1 MKNFFEYK
9 TGISMTQLQQ
19 HKVASENLRC
29 DSSARFH
36 DAGMLINFSE
46 NLRASQT
53 TQMFPK
59 ISLKPIFATI
69 AALYLGTLINPVM
82 AGERE
87 SLEQLRSTTVNLVNL
102 LVQEGVLSKVKAD
115 ELLQQATQDAVK
127 AKEKDA
133 VADAV
138 SAAADEK
145 MVRIQYVPES
155 VKKEMRDE
163 IKKDVMAKLN
173 YKAGERLGLP
183 AWLDRFEFEGD
194 IRLRY
199 QKDQFPTGNPSPTEF
214 NVANGTSLTNTAE
227 DQNRLR
233 LRARLGAKVKV
244 NDWLTGGIR
253 MTTGGLDDPISP
265 NQTQGAS
272 AAKYS
277 VGLDRA
283 YLNAEVTPW
292 LNVVGGRFNNPWFS
306 TDLVWDPDLAF
317 DGVATSFTPKINDSW
332 SSFVTLGAFPLDQT
346 EVSAGNGL
354 IDVKAYKGP
363 NKAKSK
369 WMYGSQVGIKW
380 TSANLSTVKLGVAL
394 YDFNNVQGIPNS
406 ALSLTGTDYDRTV
419 PAFRTKGNSY
429 FDINRSIP
437 GASEKFGL
445 ASKFRELNFTGQID
459 LATFNPVH
467 IILTGDYVRNLGF
480 DSQEIATRTGQIP
493 ALTGGIG
500 KQVNAYQL
508 KLAIGMPNTYKA
520 GDWQA
525 FAGYKRIE
533 ADAVLDSYTD
543 SDFYLGGTNA
553 KGWIVGASYGL
564 DKNAWLTA
572 RWFSADEII
581 SRSTT
586 LAPLAIDVL
595 MLDLNSKF

>member
-1 MKNFFEYK
+1 MTTFFEYE
-9 TGISMTQLQQ
+9 TGINMIQVQQL
-19 HKVASENLRC
+19 KGASENLRR
-29 DSSARFH
+29 DSSAALR
-36 DAGMLINFSE
+36 DVDMLIHLSDK
-46 NLRASQT
+46 LRTKQS
-53 TQMFPK
+53 TQMLSTV
-59 ISLKPIFATI
+59 SLKPIFATI
-69 AALYLGTLINPVM
+69 AAIYLGTVINPVI

-138 SAAADEK
+138 NAAADGK

-183 AWLDRFEFEGD
+183 SWLDRFEFEGD

-199 QKDQFPTGNPSPTEF
+199 QKDQFPVGNPDAFSF
-214 NVANGTSLTNTAE
+214 NSLNGTNLSNTTE

-253 MTTGGLDDPISP
+253 MTTGGLNDPISP

-272 AAKYS
+272 AAKYTL
-277 VGLDRA
+277 GLDRA

-317 DGVATSFTPKINDSW
+317 DGATASFTPKFNESW

-346 EVSAGNGL
+346 EVSSGNGP
-354 IDVKAYKGP
+354 AT

-369 WMYGSQVGIKW
+369 WMYGSQAGIKW
-380 TSANLSTVKLGVAL
+380 TSANLSSVKLGVAL
-394 YDFNNVQGIPNS
+394 YDFNNVEGRPNP
-406 ALSLTGTDYDRTV
+406 ATLTSYDGST

-429 FDINRSIP
+429 FDINELNNSL
-437 GASEKFGL
+437 SSKYGL
-445 ASKFRELNFTGQID
+445 SSKFRELNITGQVD

-467 IILTGDYVRNLGF
+467 IILTGDYVRNIGF
-480 DSQEIATRTGQIP
+480 DSQEIATRTGLP
-493 ALTGGIG
+493 ASNTGGIG

-525 FAGYKRIE
+525 FAGYKRLE

-572 RWFSADEII
+572 RWFSADEI
-581 SRSTT
+581 SPRGLSVSGVA
-586 LAPLAIDVL
+586 LAPLSVDVL
-595 MLDLNSKF
+595 MLDLNTKF